1 MFEFAKLIEARDN
14 IMLARLN
21 GQQADFSELRKICKD
36 FNDRCV
42 VEKVFNTEGTDQ
54 QLWQS
59 VTAYFQ
65 RLLKKS

>member
-21 GQQADFSELRKICKD
+21 GQQADFSELRKRCQD

-42 VEKVFNTEGTDQ
+42 VEKVFEVDGTDE
-54 QLWQS
+54 QLWES
-59 VTAYFQ
+59 VITYLQ
-65 RLLKKS
+65 KLLKRS